1 MITENQRALVLVNG
15 IVMLALVAL
24 LCGCTVKYYPQ
35 AEEVRKLEKALQ
47 EEREKERER
56 EKYRPNWFFWYE
68 GAADG

>member
-1 MITENQRALVLVNG
+1 MTENQRALVLVNG

-35 AEEVRKLEKALQ
+35 AEEVRKLERELKEL
-47 EEREKERER
+47 REKERER
-56 EKYRPNWFFWYE
+56 EKHGPSWFFWYE